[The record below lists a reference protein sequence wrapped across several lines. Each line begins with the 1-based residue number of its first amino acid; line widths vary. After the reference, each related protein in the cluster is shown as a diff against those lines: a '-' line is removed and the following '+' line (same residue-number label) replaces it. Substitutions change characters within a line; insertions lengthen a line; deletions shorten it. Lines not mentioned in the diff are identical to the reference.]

1 MLHLQTT
8 EVMHFYLSRIFLK
21 HHKGFPHYK
30 NPFDKGDLIIQFLVE
45 DLVGRDYEQ
54 YLSNVDKIRELLGKP
69 ENDIEYGEDECETVT
84 CIDYIDELHRP
95 NNTAGLVRF
104 SKLFYGIS

>member
-1 MLHLQTT
+1 M
-8 EVMHFYLSRIFLK
+8 
-21 HHKGFPHYK
+21 
-30 NPFDKGDLIIQFLVE
+30 IIQFLVE
-45 DLVGRDYEQ
+45 DLVGKDYEQ

-95 NNTAGLVRF
+95 NNTAGLVSFKINLWFFIIIFRWTRGTRTTTVQKGDQ
-104 SKLFYGIS
+104 SVKQHKNPLPHSCSG